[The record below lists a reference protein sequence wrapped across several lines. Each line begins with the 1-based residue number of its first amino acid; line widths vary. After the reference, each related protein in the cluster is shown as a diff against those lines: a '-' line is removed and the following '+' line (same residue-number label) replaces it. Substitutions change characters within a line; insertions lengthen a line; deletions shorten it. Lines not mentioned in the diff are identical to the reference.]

1 MSRGVV
7 CRNCGGRTAE
17 IARKCVHCGAEVE
30 RVAAAPFRDP
40 VIDCPGCGGDAAVIS
55 LCGIEID
62 VCSECGGAWF
72 DRTELD
78 RFAEGVS
85 EESARDDARE
95 VLALPARRR
104 AYGVTEV
111 RYLDCPICRMR
122 VMRRNYKSVSGVIVD
137 ACDAHGC
144 FLERE
149 DLVQLVTVLAEEGLE
164 GLERRAKKVA
174 IERERERVAALG
186 EAAASAEHRARTAW
200 MRGPWFPWFFG
211 W

>member
-30 RVAAAPFRDP
+30 RVAAGMSRDR
-40 VIDCPGCGGDAAVIS
+40 VIDCPECGGKTSVVP
-55 LCGIEID
+55 LCGIEFD

-78 RFAEGVS
+78 RFAEGVAD
-85 EESARDDARE
+85 ESVRAEARE
-95 VLALPARRR
+95 ILALPSPGPASRT
-104 AYGVTEV
+104 TEV

-122 VMRRNYKSVSGVIVD
+122 MMRRNYKTVSGVIVD
-137 ACDAHGC
+137 ACDPHGC

-149 DLVQLVTVLAEEGLE
+149 DLVHLVTVLAEEGLE
-164 GLERRAKKVA
+164 GLERRAKQVA

-186 EAAASAEHRARTAW
+186 EAAAFAERQLEEARV
-200 MRGPWFPWFFG
+200 RGWWLPFYFG